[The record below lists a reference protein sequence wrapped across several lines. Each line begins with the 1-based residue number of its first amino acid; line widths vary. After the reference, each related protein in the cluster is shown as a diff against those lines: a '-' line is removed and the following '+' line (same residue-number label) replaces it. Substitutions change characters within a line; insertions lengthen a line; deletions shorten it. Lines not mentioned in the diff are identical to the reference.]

1 MRTSIRIKV
10 TILHQIYIIW
20 SIIDNRIVQCGSLE
34 RDIKLHIL
42 SLQTRKQEQQKK
54 KKQMLLISLRF
65 VCLYKEKKKSANVQE
80 KNAETSFRHFNTE
93 SDNYQTQRH
102 KNAHYTYMQ
111 RSRIF
116 RSRRDF
122 LTNTNTNPLQKPCNG
137 SNIPK
142 QTCKISQQT
151 SENNGTSDRKCP
163 DMFAKISAHVT
174 PTEKKGSKT

>member
-1 MRTSIRIKV
+1 MS
-10 TILHQIYIIW
+10 
-20 SIIDNRIVQCGSLE
+20 
-34 RDIKLHIL
+34 
-42 SLQTRKQEQQKK
+42 KK
-54 KKQMLLISLRF
+54 K
-65 VCLYKEKKKSANVQE
+65 
-80 KNAETSFRHFNTE
+80 
-93 SDNYQTQRH
+93 TQKH
-102 KNAHYTYMQ
+102 HSGILTQKATIIKHKDTKNAHYTYMQ

-151 SENNGTSDRKCP
+151 SENDGTSDRKCP